1 MTREQ
6 QIAHWATIVSTVFR
20 AEDNIKAEWLPRLQE
35 AKNLDKPLK
44 EALADEY
51 TRAIA
56 AEIIDHCGMAFV
68 DDDSDESGPHE
79 IEPYDEF

>member
-6 QIAHWATIVSTVFR
+6 QIAHWAAIVSTVFR

-35 AKNLDKPLK
+35 AKNLDELLK

-51 TRAIA
+51 VRAVA
-56 AEIIDHCGMAFV
+56 AEIVDHGCMAFEG
-68 DDDSDESGPHE
+68 DDNESE
-79 IEPYDEF
+79 IEPYNEF

>member
-6 QIAHWATIVSTVFR
+6 QIAHWAPIVSTVYR

-35 AKNLDKPLK
+35 AKHLDEPQK

-51 TRAIA
+51 VRAVA
-56 AEIIDHCGMAFV
+56 AEIVDHCGMAFEG
-68 DDDSDESGPHE
+68 DDNESDGL
-79 IEPYDEF
+79 IDPYDGY

>member
-6 QIAHWATIVSTVFR
+6 QIDHWAMIVSTVYR

-35 AKNLDKPLK
+35 AKNLDEPLK

-51 TRAIA
+51 VRAIA

-68 DDDSDESGPHE
+68 EDCDGESE
-79 IEPYDEF
+79 MEPYNV

>member
-1 MTREQ
+1 MTKEQ
-6 QIAHWATIVSTVFR
+6 QIAHWAAIVRTVFR

-51 TRAIA
+51 VRAIA

-68 DDDSDESGPHE
+68 EDEGESE
-79 IEPYDEF
+79 IEPYNEF

>member
-6 QIAHWATIVSTVFR
+6 QIARWAPIVNTVYR

-35 AKNLDKPLK
+35 AKHLDEPQKQ
-44 EALADEY
+44 ALADEY
-51 TRAIA
+51 VRAVA

-68 DDDSDESGPHE
+68 EDGESDGL
-79 IEPYDEF
+79 IDPYEGD

>member
-6 QIAHWATIVSTVFR
+6 QIAHWAAIVSTVFR

-35 AKNLDKPLK
+35 AEHLDEPLK
-44 EALADEY
+44 EALADKY
-51 TRAIA
+51 VRAVA

-68 DDDSDESGPHE
+68 EDDESE
-79 IEPYDEF
+79 IEPYNEF

>member
-6 QIAHWATIVSTVFR
+6 QIAHWAPIVSTVYR
-20 AEDNIKAEWLPRLQE
+20 AEDNIKDEWFPRLQE
-35 AKNLDKPLK
+35 AKHLDGPQK

-51 TRAIA
+51 VRAVA

-68 DDDSDESGPHE
+68 EDGDSESDGL
-79 IEPYDEF
+79 IDPYDGD

>member
-6 QIAHWATIVSTVFR
+6 QIARWAPIVNTVYR

-35 AKNLDKPLK
+35 AKHLDEPQKQ
-44 EALADEY
+44 ALADEY
-51 TRAIA
+51 VRAVA

-68 DDDSDESGPHE
+68 EDGENDGLID
-79 IEPYDEF
+79 PYDGD

>member
-6 QIAHWATIVSTVFR
+6 QIAHWAPIVSTVFR

-35 AKNLDKPLK
+35 AKNLDESLK

-51 TRAIA
+51 VRAVA
-56 AEIIDHCGMAFV
+56 AEIIDHCGMAFEG
-68 DDDSDESGPHE
+68 DDNESDGL
-79 IEPYDEF
+79 IDPYDGD